1 MIIILLFT
9 IIPIF
14 LIVYGIVN
22 KRSSSGSYMYLV
34 GCFFICL
41 LISFLIAP
49 TIGNLVCLLL
59 GYIGI
64 SSEIEDP
71 TILYMIIAIV
81 LMYVCYKL
89 YYIILYWESRPFIGT
104 ISEIIVIGQSSD
116 LPDCSEIV
124 QKEFRDMILNS
135 SNKKINKHDP
145 SSAEKHLYII
155 LTDMLSRGKYHSSYG
170 NLTDEGQQLLH
181 IRDCC
186 VHYLVEKGAIQE
198 NDKEKY
204 LKLTDDYYEQSKLI
218 RSLILSSNIQ

>member
-1 MIIILLFT
+1 MIFVLLFL
-9 IIPIF
+9 IISIF

-22 KRSSSGSYMYLV
+22 KRYPNRSYLFFV
-34 GCFFICL
+34 GCFFICI
-41 LISFLIAP
+41 LISVLIAP
-49 TIGNLVCLLL
+49 TIGNVVCLLL

-64 SSEIEDP
+64 SSEIEDS
-71 TILYMIIAIV
+71 TILCMIITIV

-89 YYIILYWESRPFIGT
+89 FYIILYWESRPFIGT

-124 QKEFRDMILNS
+124 LKEFRDRILNFNTKQISKKDPCS
-135 SNKKINKHDP
+135 S
-145 SSAEKHLYII
+145 EKHLYIT
-155 LTDMLSRGKYHSSYG
+155 LTNMLSRDKYHYSYRD
-170 NLTDEGQQLLH
+170 LTDEGKQLLH

-186 VHYLVEKGAIQE
+186 VHYLVEKCAIKE

-218 RSLILSSNIQ
+218 RYLISSSNS